1 MAQLD
6 KYGDQV
12 QLKNH
17 KMQCHLISCIIT
29 TPTHHIHMRF
39 NIRKKKRVQLRSSFL
54 HHTLHPLRFIEL
66 TKKINWMELTL
77 NANFIQIQQRDV
89 KFAPKKFHQLYGCPA
104 LYVYLV
110 IRQLIQPVV
119 NKKPPK
125 ACSSLFRGIISQ

>member
-6 KYGDQV
+6 PCGDQV

-17 KMQCHLISCIIT
+17 KVQCHLISCIIT

-89 KFAPKKFHQLYGCPA
+89 KFTQKKFHQLYG
-104 LYVYLV
+104 
-110 IRQLIQPVV
+110 
-119 NKKPPK
+119 NKAAHS
-125 ACSSLFRGIISQ
+125 ACCE